1 MTETVEG
8 TKYSQ
13 TNSGEKR
20 WPKNTHS
27 HGAHC
32 FQSMLGNYNRLFGAL
47 TITYFVLDVLKEQRI
62 FFSLYVT
69 RMPGKIVPGERKH
82 LEGQFAT

>member
-1 MTETVEG
+1 MAKEHTLSWGSLFSEHARELQQTVWSLNNHLFCIG
-8 TKYSQ
+8 
-13 TNSGEKR
+13 
-20 WPKNTHS
+20 
-27 HGAHC
+27 C
-32 FQSMLGNYNRLFGAL
+32 FERAK
-47 TITYFVLDVLKEQRI
+47 D

>member
-1 MTETVEG
+1 MAKEHTLSWGSLFLEHARELQQTVWSLNNHLFSIG
-8 TKYSQ
+8 CF
-13 TNSGEKR
+13 EKA
-20 WPKNTHS
+20 K
-27 HGAHC
+27 
-32 FQSMLGNYNRLFGAL
+32 
-47 TITYFVLDVLKEQRI
+47 D